1 MKKIAFTG
9 THGTGKT
16 TLAYGTGAELQKL
29 GYNTK
34 IINETARETQF
45 NLNDE
50 TTYEA
55 QVDIIA
61 RQVRNELD
69 ASIRPVDYIV
79 TDRTVMDAVAYTKN
93 AEMVGTIE
101 LGWSQALFPLAR
113 KWLDTYD
120 LIFYVEPPFD
130 IEEKVREETVKREE
144 VMEKINEMHVGED
157 ITFPFADGVRW
168 ASYQAM
174 RAIND
179 ILYTLYSDNGVP
191 IVVISSSRTLQERLP
206 FVIETVLGV
215 TE

>member
-69 ASIRPVDYIV
+69 ASMRPVDYIV

-93 AEMVGTIE
+93 AEIVGTIE

-130 IEEKVREETVKREE
+130 IEEKVREEEAIYNKDKFMYT
-144 VMEKINEMHVGED
+144 
-157 ITFPFADGVRW
+157 DGVRW

-191 IVVISSSRTLQERLP
+191 IVVISSSCTLQERLP